1 MTRKS
6 GHITTPFLV
15 FLAFQI
21 EDCYKVTC
29 SNKAGCYKVSRDT
42 RWRSECESILEN
54 PKERENQWTPYW
66 FFLFFFVFFFW
77 LCHMACRILVP
88 WSGIEPASLQWK
100 HWVLTTGLQGSPLN
114 SLKVNAMVMTESIRA
129 LLFYKWV
136 LCWSKQVS
144 PFPTGSHI
152 VLCRAKETICWMVA
166 RVKWGSPAASL
177 SPKSRCLDHGLPRW
191 LRWSIICLL
200 CRRPMYDPWV
210 RKIPWR
216 RKWQPTLVFLP
227 GKSHKQRRLVGH
239 SPWDWK

>member
-54 PKERENQWTPYW
+54 PKGKRKPVNSL
-66 FFLFFFVFFFW
+66 LFFFFFW

-88 WSGIEPASLQWK
+88 WSGIEPAPLQWK

-114 SLKVNAMVMTESIRA
+114 SLKVNAIVYDRVNKSPPFLQMSPMLIQAGFTFPNRLSYS
-129 LLFYKWV
+129 FMQ
-136 LCWSKQVS
+136 SKGDNMLNGRQS
-144 PFPTGSHI
+144 EMRKPCCQP
-152 VLCRAKETICWMVA
+152 
-166 RVKWGSPAASL
+166 
-177 SPKSRCLDHGLPRW
+177 LPQ
-191 LRWSIICLL
+191 
-200 CRRPMYDPWV
+200 
-210 RKIPWR
+210 K
-216 RKWQPTLVFLP
+216 
-227 GKSHKQRRLVGH
+227 
-239 SPWDWK
+239 